1 MICVP
6 VRREEVQDML
16 NELFH
21 YFAGNYEEVLSLC
34 VEHIELT
41 ALALLAAIALGIPL
55 GILISYVRPAGKPV
69 MAFANLVQ
77 AVPSMALLGLTIPV
91 LGIGMKPAICLVVI
105 YSLLPIIKNTY
116 AGLMNI
122 NAQTLEAAEGI
133 GLTKGQ
139 ILFKVR
145 IPLALPVIMTGV
157 RISAVSAVGLMTL
170 AAFVGGG
177 GLGSLVFAGIR
188 TVDNVK
194 ILAGAIPACIL
205 ALLVDRLFAA
215 VEVIVTPMSF
225 LPGTKE
231 GKHRRKRKESCIV
244 AAAVLLLAALF
255 AATVFAEMR
264 TAGQTGSQ
272 AEKLRIG
279 SMDFS
284 ENEVLMYMLAEAIET
299 GTDISV
305 ETVPDLGGSSI
316 CFTSVQSGDID
327 GYVEYTGTIY
337 VSILK
342 KEAISDVQKVYDE
355 AKTGMQQYGLE
366 VLNSLNVN
374 NTYTL
379 STTKE
384 ISEQYGLKKISD
396 LKKRNGQ
403 YRAICTLTFLNR
415 ADGLPAVKKA
425 YGLQFAEE
433 TGVDGAARY
442 TALMS
447 GEGDLIDA
455 YSTDGLLEK
464 FGLVVLEDDEGVFPP
479 YYAVPVF
486 REEVMK
492 AHPELAEITE
502 KLGSVLSTEAMAKL
516 NYQVD
521 EGIKTAEEAAHA
533 FLAEQLPDLAEG

>member
-1 MICVP
+1 
-6 VRREEVQDML
+6 ML
-16 NELFH
+16 KELIN
-21 YFAGNYEEVLSLC
+21 YFVTNYQEVLSLC

-41 ALALLAAIALGIPL
+41 SLALLAAIAFGIPL

-77 AVPSMALLGLTIPV
+77 AIPSMALLGLTIPV
-91 LGIGMKPAICLVVI
+91 LGIGMKPAIFLVVI

-177 GLGSLVFAGIR
+177 GLGALVFAGIR

-194 ILAGAIPACIL
+194 ILAGAIPACVL

-225 LPGTKE
+225 LNGTKE
-231 GKHRRKRKESCIV
+231 EKKQKKRIERAVV

-255 AATVFAEMR
+255 AATLLKPAKKAE
-264 TAGQTGSQ
+264 
-272 AEKLRIG
+272 LRIG

-284 ENEVLMYMLAEAIET
+284 ENEVLMYMLAEAVES
-299 GTDISV
+299 GTDLNV

-316 CFTSVQSGDID
+316 CLSSINSGDID

-342 KEAISDVQKVYDE
+342 KEAVSDVQQVYDE
-355 AKTGMQQYGLE
+355 AKAGLKE
-366 VLNSLNVN
+366 LYDLDVLGSLNVN

-384 ISEQYGLKKISD
+384 LAEQYGIRSISD

-403 YRAICTLTFLNR
+403 YRAVTTITFKNR
-415 ADGLPAVKKA
+415 SDGLPAVKER
-425 YGLQFAEE
+425 YGLSFAKELE
-433 TGVDGAARY
+433 VDGAARY
-442 TALMS
+442 TALLS

-464 FGLVVLEDDEGVFPP
+464 FGLVILEDDLGVFPP

-486 REEVMK
+486 RGEVME
-492 AHPELAEITE
+492 AHPELADIAEQ
-502 KLGSVLSTEAMAKL
+502 LGAVLSTEAMAKL

-521 EGIKTAEEAAHA
+521 EGIGTAEEVAHN
-533 FLAEQLPDLAEG
+533 FLAENLPELAAK